1 MCRLVRL
8 RSVEVM
14 TDSVLPRDSVLTQ
27 RRNAGWMFL
36 IEAARDMRTIGA
48 IAPSGTALAS
58 RLTDPLREHAG
69 RPMNVLEA
77 GAGTGSVT
85 RTLISR
91 LSPGSRLDIVEPNP
105 RFAERLSHLV
115 RTHPALAATPERV
128 RVHSMFI
135 EQLETDHRYDVIV
148 SGLPFTNF
156 SPEQV
161 ETIMERY
168 LRLLHPGGTLTYFAY
183 RGTHLARSLLASS
196 AEARRHHAVTALL
209 VGYQRQYATGC
220 RTVWA
225 NLPPARAW
233 RLRTPANN
241 HGGTTP

>member
-1 MCRLVRL
+1 MIDPVLPQ
-8 RSVEVM
+8 
-14 TDSVLPRDSVLTQ
+14 DSVLAQ

-48 IAPSGTALAS
+48 VAPSGTALAN
-58 RLTDPLREHAG
+58 RLTDPLRAPAG
-69 RPMNVLEA
+69 QPMDVLEA

-105 RFAERLSHLV
+105 RFAERLHHLV
-115 RTHPALAATPERV
+115 HTHPALASTPERV
-128 RVHSMFI
+128 RVHSTFI
-135 EQLETDHRYDVIV
+135 EQLNTDRRYDVII

-156 SPEQV
+156 NPEQV

-168 LRLLHPGGTLTYFAY
+168 LQLLHPGGTLTYFAY
-183 RGTHLARSLLASS
+183 RGTHLARSLLASP

-209 VGYQRQYATGC
+209 ARYQRQYATGC

-225 NLPPARAW
+225 NLPPAKAWLLRAPVNN
-233 RLRTPANN
+233 PA
-241 HGGTTP
+241 GTTP